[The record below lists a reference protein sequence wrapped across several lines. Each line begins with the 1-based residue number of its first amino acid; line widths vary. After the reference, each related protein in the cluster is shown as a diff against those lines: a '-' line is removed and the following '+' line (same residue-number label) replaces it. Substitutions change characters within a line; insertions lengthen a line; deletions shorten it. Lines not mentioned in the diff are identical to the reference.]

1 MSEEI
6 VKGQATYWGGHFLHP
21 GSERGDVGN
30 FTLTKDK
37 IIFEKIAFLSGNRWK
52 IEISVNKIIWKKISQ
67 QTGEDTAYKNK
78 MTAYSYF
85 AGKGPI
91 TSYSRNITF
100 LTVPFKDEKGVE
112 QNPKQQSHRHR
123 K

>member
-1 MSEEI
+1 
-6 VKGQATYWGGHFLHP
+6 
-21 GSERGDVGN
+21 
-30 FTLTKDK
+30 
-37 IIFEKIAFLSGNRWK
+37 
-52 IEISVNKIIWKKISQ
+52 
-67 QTGEDTAYKNK
+67 

-112 QNPKQQSHRHR
+112 QNPKFTFSKQKVLEEISKFFYEKIPAQ
-123 K
+123 KW